1 MTDDTP
7 RLCFSYLRFSRAEQ
21 AKGSSTKR
29 QTDLREAYCQ
39 RHNLVLDT
47 SRMITGEG
55 ISAYNGH
62 NSVEGNL
69 AEFLDLVKGGSVPRG
84 SVLLIESIDRLSR
97 DQIIPARNLLES
109 ILLAGI
115 DVHTLQPER
124 IYTSKS
130 LEDVQSLI
138 LMILE
143 FSRAHDYSQQ
153 LGNRISAAWSS
164 KREKAKTNQ
173 TPLSKCPPAWLR
185 VVDGKYE
192 VIPERGKVVELIY
205 QLCADGMGVNLI
217 TKELTQRQIPSFTGK
232 KWTEP
237 YVAKILLGEAAIG
250 HHTPL
255 RRDPATKKRIPT
267 EKIENLYPAVISE
280 TLNAQAKVAMRQRK
294 NKGGRVALDGKI
306 HPFPGLLRTHTGV
319 ALRVKYRAVGR
330 KDPKIVPFLQD
341 Q

>member
-192 VIPERGKVVELIY
+192 V
-205 QLCADGMGVNLI
+205 
-217 TKELTQRQIPSFTGK
+217 
-232 KWTEP
+232 
-237 YVAKILLGEAAIG
+237 
-250 HHTPL
+250 
-255 RRDPATKKRIPT
+255 
-267 EKIENLYPAVISE
+267 
-280 TLNAQAKVAMRQRK
+280 
-294 NKGGRVALDGKI
+294 
-306 HPFPGLLRTHTGV
+306 
-319 ALRVKYRAVGR
+319 RAVGR
-330 KDPKIVPFLQD
+330 KDPKIVPYLQD
-341 Q
+341 QSNGNSYPLSYFEFYMLGWLVKFEPEPTTEPPPA

>member
-47 SRMITGEG
+47 SRMITDEG

-217 TKELTQRQIPSFTGK
+217 TKDLKNRAIYLSKTRLPTVTQDKIVSRPLPPPPTGTSQGPTRELSQGTGIFPLNRIFTGRTSVK
-232 KWTEP
+232 RFLRKPKRDASRIRVTRP
-237 YVAKILLGEAAIG
+237 SPSLLARDLKSMS
-250 HHTPL
+250 L
-255 RRDPATKKRIPT
+255 RIRCDIK
-267 EKIENLYPAVISE
+267 SC
-280 TLNAQAKVAMRQRK
+280 
-294 NKGGRVALDGKI
+294 DGS
-306 HPFPGLLRTHTGV
+306 
-319 ALRVKYRAVGR
+319 A
-330 KDPKIVPFLQD
+330 
-341 Q
+341 

>member
-1 MTDDTP
+1 MREKPRETRHERGVSRSSAGIGRCSRSWCGNEKRSVATSGRRSDSGDTH
-7 RLCFSYLRFSRAEQ
+7 Q
-21 AKGSSTKR
+21 ASIVYFFRK
-29 QTDLREAYCQ
+29 L
-39 RHNLVLDT
+39 L
-47 SRMITGEG
+47 
-55 ISAYNGH
+55 H

-205 QLCADGMGVNLI
+205 
-217 TKELTQRQIPSFTGK
+217 
-232 KWTEP
+232 
-237 YVAKILLGEAAIG
+237 
-250 HHTPL
+250 
-255 RRDPATKKRIPT
+255 
-267 EKIENLYPAVISE
+267 
-280 TLNAQAKVAMRQRK
+280 
-294 NKGGRVALDGKI
+294 
-306 HPFPGLLRTHTGV
+306 
-319 ALRVKYRAVGR
+319 
-330 KDPKIVPFLQD
+330 
-341 Q
+341 

>member
-1 MTDDTP
+1 M
-7 RLCFSYLRFSRAEQ
+7 
-21 AKGSSTKR
+21 
-29 QTDLREAYCQ
+29 
-39 RHNLVLDT
+39 
-47 SRMITGEG
+47 
-55 ISAYNGH
+55 
-62 NSVEGNL
+62 
-69 AEFLDLVKGGSVPRG
+69 
-84 SVLLIESIDRLSR
+84 IESIDRLSR

-192 VIPERGKVVELIY
+192 VG
-205 QLCADGMGVNLI
+205 
-217 TKELTQRQIPSFTGK
+217 
-232 KWTEP
+232 
-237 YVAKILLGEAAIG
+237 
-250 HHTPL
+250 
-255 RRDPATKKRIPT
+255 
-267 EKIENLYPAVISE
+267 
-280 TLNAQAKVAMRQRK
+280 
-294 NKGGRVALDGKI
+294 
-306 HPFPGLLRTHTGV
+306 
-319 ALRVKYRAVGR
+319 AVGR
-330 KDPKIVPFLQD
+330 KDPKDSPVLAGSIEREQLPSELFRVLHARLAGQV
-341 Q
+341 